1 MPQLAHLCIYPIKS
15 LDGVFVDRATLLPSG
30 ALQGDREFAIVDQ
43 TGKFVNGK
51 RTAKVHLL
59 RSSFDL
65 TTRVMSLGVEGGVE
79 RARFHLDDDRPQ
91 LERWLSDYFG
101 FPVQLIQ
108 NTETG
113 FPDDLNAPG
122 PTVISTATLTA
133 VASWFPG
140 LSLEQ
145 VRSRFRSNLE
155 IDGVPAFWEDCLF
168 SDSGEPIPFTVGE
181 VQFLGINPCQR
192 CVVITRDPQT
202 GAAYPS
208 FQKTFVAQRQ
218 ATLPDWA
225 AASRFNHFY
234 RLAVN
239 TRVVA
244 LREGAI
250 VQLGA
255 PVKCLT

>member
-1 MPQLAHLCIYPIKS
+1 MPHLAHLCIYPIKS

-43 TGKFVNGK
+43 AGKFVNGK
-51 RTAKVHLL
+51 RTAQIHLL

-65 TTRVMSLGVEGGVE
+65 TTRVLSLGVEGSVE
-79 RARFHLDDDRPQ
+79 RTKFHLDDDRLQ
-91 LERWLSDYFG
+91 LAIWLSDYFG

-108 NTETG
+108 DIETG

-133 VASWFPG
+133 VASWFPE

-155 IDGVPAFWEDCLF
+155 IEGVPAFWEDCLF
-168 SDSGEPIPFTVGE
+168 SDSGEPIPFTVAE
-181 VQFLGINPCQR
+181 VQLLGINPCQR

-202 GAAYPS
+202 SATYPS

-218 ATLPDWA
+218 ATLPEWA

-239 TRVVA
+239 TRVA
-244 LREGAI
+244 AWSEGTI
-250 VQLGA
+250 VQIGS
-255 PVKCLT
+255 PVECS

>member
-1 MPQLAHLCIYPIKS
+1 LK
-15 LDGVFVDRATLLPSG
+15 
-30 ALQGDREFAIVDQ
+30 GDREFAIVDQ
-43 TGKFVNGK
+43 AGKFVNGK

-65 TTRVMSLGVEGGVE
+65 AARTVSLGVEGSTE
-79 RARFHLDDDRPQ
+79 RMVFNLEDDRSQ
-91 LERWLSDYFG
+91 LESWLSDYFG
-101 FPVQLIQ
+101 FSVQLLQ

-122 PTVISTATLTA
+122 PTLISTATLAA
-133 VASWFPG
+133 VTGWFPE

-168 SDSGEPIPFTVGE
+168 RDADEPMPFSVGS

-192 CVVITRDPQT
+192 CVVVTRDPQT
-202 GAAYPS
+202 GSAYPN

-218 ATLPDWA
+218 ATLPTWA
-225 AASRFNHFY
+225 ATSRFNHFY

-239 TRVVA
+239 TRVVP
-244 LREGAI
+244 LGKDAI
-250 VQLGA
+250 AQLELGA
-255 PVKCLT
+255 MVKV